1 MSYCVNRH
9 CAKPQNP
16 DSAQYCQSCGHA
28 LILRDR
34 YQVIQPLGGGGFAK
48 TYLAVDRDLPSHPR
62 CVVKQLHPQNRTGEL
77 GAKMLEL
84 FHREAENLHRL
95 GQHPQIPTLFAHF
108 EQKGYFYLVQEWIE
122 GQTLSEELQNT
133 GTFDESQIR
142 DLLGQLLPVLDYIH
156 EQHSIHRDIKPDN
169 IMRRR
174 RDGQLFLIDFG
185 VVKVIQE
192 QPTESSYTA
201 VGSAEYMAPEQTRG
215 QAFPASDLYSLGVTC
230 ARLMTGI
237 SPLELYD
244 IVGGRWD
251 WQRSL
256 PLTHRISPQLTDV
269 LNKLL
274 ETPLSERFHAAK
286 EVIAALKTPT
296 PPPAPEAPPTLAHP
310 KPRQRPRLPKP
321 EIVLERVPRTRP
333 RLSLIDQL
341 FYKTP
346 DVPLPSEVGLDYSEL
361 WTLLRRQRWEA
372 ADFLTHKLLCRAAH
386 GTPSGHLAPRDI
398 EALPCTD
405 LQTLDYLWRF
415 HSGDRFGF
423 TVQQQIYQQTGRDY
437 PLFCATIGWKL
448 SAARSPSLD
457 FTYSL
462 KAPVG
467 HLPSRRWAKGFE
479 LWRTLKTL
487 DDKLSQCFLYS

>member
-9 CAKPQNP
+9 CAKPENP
-16 DSAQYCQSCGHA
+16 DSAQHCQSCGHV
-28 LILRDR
+28 LVLRDR
-34 YQVIQPLGGGGFAK
+34 YQVIEPLGGGGFAK
-48 TYLAVDRDLPSHPR
+48 TYLAIDRDLPSHPR
-62 CVVKQLHPQNRTGEL
+62 CVVKQLHPQNRKGQL

-108 EQKGYFYLVQEWIE
+108 EQEDYFYLVQEWIE

-156 EQHSIHRDIKPDN
+156 AQHSIHRDIKPDN

-192 QPTESSYTA
+192 QPAESSYTA

-256 PLTHRISPQLTDV
+256 PLTHQVSPQLTDV

-274 ETPLSERFHAAK
+274 ETPLNQRFHSAQA
-286 EVIAALKTPT
+286 VLTALKAPT
-296 PPPAPEAPPTLAHP
+296 SAPEAPPSITRSKPVHP
-310 KPRQRPRLPKP
+310 PRLPKP
-321 EIVLERVPRTRP
+321 EIVLERATPPRSP
-333 RLSLIDQL
+333 LSLMEQL
-341 FYKTP
+341 FHKTP
-346 DVPLPSEVGLDYSEL
+346 NVPLPSDVGLDYSEL
-361 WTLLRRQRWEA
+361 WRLLRQRHWEA
-372 ADFLTHKLLCRAAH
+372 ADRLTHQLLCRAAH
-386 GTPSGHLAPRDI
+386 GSSRGHLAPRDV

-405 LQTLDYLWRF
+405 LQTLDYLWRS

-423 TVQQQIYQQTGRDY
+423 TVQQQLYQQVGGDY
-437 PLFCATIGWKL
+437 PLFCATVGWKL

-487 DDKLSQCFLYS
+487 DKKLTQCFLYT

>member
-1 MSYCVNRH
+1 MSYCVNRR
-9 CAKPQNP
+9 CAKPENP
-16 DSAQYCQSCGHA
+16 DSAQHCQSCGHA

-34 YQVIQPLGGGGFAK
+34 YQVIQPLGRGGFAK
-48 TYLAVDRDLPSHPR
+48 TYLAIDHDLPSRPR
-62 CVVKQLHPQNRTGEL
+62 CVVKQLHPQNRKGQL

-95 GQHPQIPTLFAHF
+95 GQHAQIPTLFAHF
-108 EQKGYFYLVQEWIE
+108 EQEGYFYLVQEWIE
-122 GQTLSEELQNT
+122 GKTLSEELQDT

-156 EQHSIHRDIKPDN
+156 GQQSIHRDIKPDN

-174 RDGQLFLIDFG
+174 RDGKLFLIDFG

-192 QPTESSYTA
+192 QPAESSYTA

-230 ARLMTGI
+230 VRLMTGI

-256 PLTHRISPQLTDV
+256 PLTHHISPQLTDV

-274 ETPLSERFHAAK
+274 ETPLSQRFHAAK
-286 EVIAALKTPT
+286 DVLTALKA
-296 PPPAPEAPPTLAHP
+296 PPPAPKAAPRLTRSKAVPP
-310 KPRQRPRLPKP
+310 PRLPKP
-321 EIVLERVPRTRP
+321 EIVIERANPPRS
-333 RLSLIDQL
+333 RLSFIEQL
-341 FYKTP
+341 FHKAP
-346 DVPLPSEVGLDYSEL
+346 DVPLPSEVGLDYSEPR
-361 WTLLRRQRWEA
+361 TLLRRRQWET
-372 ADFLTHKLLCRAAH
+372 ADRLTHKFLCQAAR
-386 GTPSGHLAPRDI
+386 GTSAGHLATREI
-398 EALPCTD
+398 EALPCLD

-423 TVQQQIYQQTGRDY
+423 TVQQQLYQQVAGDY
-437 PLFCATIGWKL
+437 PLFCATVGWKL
-448 SAARSPSLD
+448 SAGRSPSLD

-467 HLPSRRWAKGFE
+467 HLPSRRWVKASE
-479 LWRTLKTL
+479 LWRSLKAL
-487 DDKLSQCFLYS
+487 DEKLSQCFPYH